1 MSAAS
6 ASTLPARNPS
16 MRLDLTPSPVNL
28 LLVCKELRNLRNDP
42 ALKPLDKI
50 VATEAFKIALW
61 KKLGFPP
68 AVTKWD
74 DAAIEMY
81 LEVIISIG

>member
-1 MSAAS
+1 
-6 ASTLPARNPS
+6 

-28 LLVCKELRNLRNDP
+28 LLVCKELRKLRNDP
-42 ALKPLDKI
+42 NINLLDK
-50 VATEAFKIALW
+50 VAATEAFKMALW

-74 DAAIEMY
+74 NEAVEMY
-81 LEVIISIG
+81 LEVIISVG